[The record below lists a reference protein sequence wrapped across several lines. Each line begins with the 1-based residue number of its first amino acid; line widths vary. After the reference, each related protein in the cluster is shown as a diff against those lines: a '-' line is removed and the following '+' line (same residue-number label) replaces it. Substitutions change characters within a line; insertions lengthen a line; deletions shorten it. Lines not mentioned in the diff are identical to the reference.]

1 MSDFAWWLDICKY
14 CTVLVYNS
22 PNFITFVVCSV
33 EIPSLEKLNI
43 TLPDPGLK
51 VLLSYVTISDDYCAY
66 MQGIFI
72 TLKNFGYLV
81 GYVTVEEGV
90 LLARLNVSK
99 ELNAYDVLGG
109 LFGNDHSILL
119 PVNSRIELIKYNCSS
134 NEFSLKTL
142 RGGKMSVF
150 PHFLELSSVSL
161 NITVPVVKDI
171 IPSLDAILFQGVWSI
186 GSLSCNVSLDTTR
199 TGQWPFQVA
208 CDHNQFNLNEFLE
221 VINLEFKSFLPIE
234 LLFELEHMNG
244 TIHTQNGTMSILVE
258 LEGMV
263 SIEDWLTV
271 RGCIVVYQDIK
282 LREPPQILIGS
293 SCSSSG
299 TMISLSTLVYELM
312 GVDIRNVPFFGGL
325 DLPEFRAVI
334 PSVNTNIPDRFLPVS
349 TMLRNLANSLKVAKG
364 ITFVFKSPF
373 DNLPL
378 DIAITIPSF
387 EVAKLSFI
395 PIPNPDIGTLNV
407 RRLLESLVDDFIP
420 PTFSGAISDL
430 SVFDLNVEDFEF
442 DLDQRIVKLTAMYN
456 RRFSIFFNRIVIENI
471 LTHMC
476 LDLSSSELE
485 VSLKGQFRIGR
496 ILIECEVAI
505 DTAQNSFKL
514 AAESPKVCL
523 VHITEVLPISIPS
536 IMVETFNLDT
546 LCIRD
551 VTIML
556 DSANGYTFC
565 FCGTVSLWSRS
576 FRLSVCTDHNS
587 SLLIGFTLKAFSLS
601 ELLSKF
607 VGNIARRIP
616 LLSHILD
623 ISIVFTDREQSNILS
638 ILQCVD
644 MPTLYPKL
652 AKPGLTIKGTAT
664 WPESCG
670 IDIFCHVL
678 KFFVGNDVV
687 LPFKIYFPRNAP
699 SLPSISIDF
708 TLPEFPIG
716 LIRLNQPKLTIN
728 LPTVPSI
735 PFSLEVSGS
744 VNLLGLKFT
753 AGMKYLPLPPSVN
766 LFLHTKQS
774 LTLAPFVESCN
785 LFLSVSLSPTPSP
798 IPGFAFGVDGKIGI
812 RACKCLEVRAIAS
825 YDPNGLD
832 QSYFYSKMDMPLTI
846 ESILKAFCINIP
858 LPSFIGD
865 MGFPDGFIASYSLA
879 DHYVPYFDLYISKGL
894 HFKGTLSF
902 WGARVEAE
910 VKYTPGPPRDSF
922 YIKLRLPV
930 VRLFGNALFMS
941 ESSAVRNKGPFLEVS
956 IGSSV
961 SGRASIFVN
970 VLRISM
976 ETTLT
981 ITGNEISFSIIGS
994 ILGLFEAEV
1003 TLAGEYKSDLAAM
1016 NLNVEAKLKS
1026 DFFNFITNKVKSAV
1040 SNIKKA
1046 ADLVTAPL
1054 EGAVSAAQKVFD
1066 SAANGARVA
1075 ADKVRGLENDV
1086 GGARSEVGRIRN
1098 RLDSVC
1104 RIRSCGSG

>member
-1 MSDFAWWLDICKY
+1 M
-14 CTVLVYNS
+14 
-22 PNFITFVVCSV
+22 
-33 EIPSLEKLNI
+33 
-43 TLPDPGLK
+43 
-51 VLLSYVTISDDYCAY
+51 TISDDYCAY
-66 MQGIFI
+66 MQGIFV
-72 TLKNFGYLV
+72 TLKNFAYLSGTFTAGERV
-81 GYVTVEEGV
+81 F
-90 LLARLNVSK
+90 LARMNVSK
-99 ELNAYDVLGG
+99 ELNAYDILGG
-109 LFGNDHSILL
+109 LFGNDHSIFL

-142 RGGKMSVF
+142 RGGKMNVF
-150 PHFLELSSVSL
+150 PLFLELSSVSL
-161 NITVPVVKDI
+161 NITVVTDGVPH
-171 IPSLDAILFQGVWSI
+171 LGAILFQGVWSI
-186 GSLSCNVSLDTTR
+186 GSLSCNVSLDTTH

-221 VINLEFKSFLPIE
+221 IMNLEFKSFLPIE

-263 SIEDWLTV
+263 SIEDWLRV
-271 RGCIVVYQDIK
+271 SGCIVVYQDIK

-299 TMISLSTLVYELM
+299 TMISLSTLVQELM
-312 GVDIRNVPFFGGL
+312 GVDIRTIPFFGDL

-334 PSVNTNIPDRFLPVS
+334 PSINTNIPDRFMPVS

-395 PIPNPDIGTLNV
+395 PIPNPDIGKLNV

-430 SVFDLNVEDFEF
+430 SILDLNVEEFEF
-442 DLDQRIVKLTAMYN
+442 DLDQHIVKLTAMYN

-476 LDLSSSELE
+476 LNLSSSELE
-485 VSLKGQFRIGR
+485 VSLKGQFRIGS
-496 ILIECEVAI
+496 ILIECQVAI
-505 DTAQNSFKL
+505 DTTQNSFKL
-514 AAESPKVCL
+514 TAKSPKVCL

-536 IMVETFNLDT
+536 IMVQTFNLDT
-546 LCIRD
+546 LCTRN

-587 SLLIGFTLKAFSLS
+587 NLLIGFTLKAFSLS

-607 VGNIARRIP
+607 VGSIARRIP

-623 ISIVFTDREQSNILS
+623 ISTLFTDKEQSNIFS

-644 MPTLYPKL
+644 MPTLYPKS

-664 WPESCG
+664 WPESCER
-670 IDIFCHVL
+670 DIFCHML

-687 LPFKIYFPRNAP
+687 LPFKIHFPRNAP

-708 TLPEFPIG
+708 TLPEFQIG
-716 LIRLNQPKLTIN
+716 SSVQLNQPRLTIN
-728 LPTVPSI
+728 LPTVSST
-735 PFSLEVSGS
+735 PFSLEVSGT
-744 VNLLGLKFT
+744 VNLLGLTFT
-753 AGMKYLPLPPSVN
+753 AGIKYKPLPPPVS

-785 LFLSVSLSPTPSP
+785 LLLSVPLTPIPSP
-798 IPGFAFGVDGKIGI
+798 IHGFAFGVDGKIGI
-812 RACKCLEVRAIAS
+812 RGCKRLEVRAIAS
-825 YDPNGLD
+825 HDPSGLD
-832 QSYFYSKMDMPLTI
+832 QSYFYAKTDMSLTI
-846 ESILKAFCINIP
+846 NSILKAFCINIP

-879 DHYVPYFDLYISKGL
+879 DHYLRYFDLYISKGL
-894 HFKGTLSF
+894 YFKGTLSY
-902 WGARVEAE
+902 WGARVEIE
-910 VKYTPGPPRDSF
+910 VKYTPGLPRGYF

-961 SGRASIFVN
+961 SGRASIFVC
-970 VLRISM
+970 VLKICR

-981 ITGNEISFSIIGS
+981 TMGNEISFSVSGS

-1003 TLAGEYKSDLAAM
+1003 RLAGEYKSNLAAM
-1016 NLNVEAKLKS
+1016 NLNVVAKLKS
-1026 DFFNFITNKVKSAV
+1026 DFFNFITNKVRSAA
-1040 SNIKKA
+1040 SNIKRE
-1046 ADLVTAPL
+1046 ADRITVPL
-1054 EGAVSAAQKVFD
+1054 EGAVSAAQRAFD
-1066 SAANGARVA
+1066 SAADGVRSA
-1075 ADKVRGLENDV
+1075 ADKVGGYENDV
-1086 GGARSEVGRIRN
+1086 GGARREVDRIRN
-1098 RLDSVC
+1098 KINSVC
-1104 RIRSCGSG
+1104 HIRSCGKG